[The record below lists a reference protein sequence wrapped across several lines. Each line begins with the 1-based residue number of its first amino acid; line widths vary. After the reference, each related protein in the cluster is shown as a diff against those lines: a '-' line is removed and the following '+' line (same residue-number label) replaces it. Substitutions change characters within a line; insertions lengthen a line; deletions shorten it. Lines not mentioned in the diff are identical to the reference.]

1 MGLYLSDLQPSIFC
15 SQELLFIRG
24 DESVRTPLYGT
35 GNVAAVENLCRVR
48 AKLYFQWW
56 DGKMKSMVT
65 IEDFNRL
72 DIRIGKVLSVEKV
85 SGADKLLKFIFD
97 LGEEKRQII
106 AGMAEFYSEPSIL
119 EGKEMPLL
127 LNIEPKTFRGQ
138 VSQGMI
144 IAADVDGRP
153 VLLHP
158 EKEIS
163 PGSIVR

>member
-1 MGLYLSDLQPSIFC
+1 
-15 SQELLFIRG
+15 
-24 DESVRTPLYGT
+24 
-35 GNVAAVENLCRVR
+35 
-48 AKLYFQWW
+48 
-56 DGKMKSMVT
+56 MKSMVT

-85 SGADKLLKFIFD
+85 PDAEKLLKFIFD

-127 LNIEPKTFRGQ
+127 LNIEPRTFRGQ
-138 VSQGMI
+138 VSEGMI

-158 EKEIS
+158 EREIS
-163 PGSIVR
+163 PMKYLQVSIETCTWRQKNPANRGFLVTRGLQSKWAPTNC

>member
-1 MGLYLSDLQPSIFC
+1 
-15 SQELLFIRG
+15 
-24 DESVRTPLYGT
+24 
-35 GNVAAVENLCRVR
+35 
-48 AKLYFQWW
+48 
-56 DGKMKSMVT
+56 MKSMVT
-65 IEDFNRL
+65 LEDFNRL

-85 SGADKLLKFIFD
+85 PDAEKLLKFIFD

-127 LNIEPKTFRGQ
+127 LNIEPRTFRGQ
-138 VSQGMI
+138 VSEGMI

-158 EKEIS
+158 EREIS
-163 PGSIVR
+163 REASSARSLIRPKDQAFRRLATMMQALAR

>member
-1 MGLYLSDLQPSIFC
+1 
-15 SQELLFIRG
+15 
-24 DESVRTPLYGT
+24 
-35 GNVAAVENLCRVR
+35 
-48 AKLYFQWW
+48 
-56 DGKMKSMVT
+56 MKSMVT
-65 IEDFNRL
+65 IEDFNKL

-127 LNIEPKTFRGQ
+127 LNLEPRMFRGQ
-138 VSQGMI
+138 MSEGMI

-158 EKEIS
+158 EREIS